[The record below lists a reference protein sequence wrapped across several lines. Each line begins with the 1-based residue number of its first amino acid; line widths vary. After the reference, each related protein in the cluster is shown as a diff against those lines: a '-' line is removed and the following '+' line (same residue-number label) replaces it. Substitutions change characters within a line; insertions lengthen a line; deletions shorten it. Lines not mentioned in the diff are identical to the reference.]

1 MQTFTVEPEEI
12 GQRLDVF
19 VARRAPE
26 LSRAQAQRLIKLGE
40 ILVDGGAVKPRF
52 AVSPGQQVTVNI
64 PPPRSVSLKPQEIP
78 LDVRYEDSDLIVVN
92 KPAGMVV
99 HPGAGR
105 REGTLVNALLAHCQD
120 LSGIGGELRPGIVH
134 RLDKDTSGLIVAAKN
149 DFAHAS
155 LAAQL
160 KARTAGRRYLA
171 LVWGGPEQE
180 RFLVRTLFG
189 RHPTHRVMM
198 AVLDPERAGKPGA
211 REAVTE
217 VVVRERLGPMTLIEA
232 RLQTGRTHQIRVHMA
247 YIGHP
252 VVGDPTYGGKRHKA
266 ELAALD
272 PEARRLIAALPG
284 QALHAYYLAFDHPRT
299 GERMEFTADPPAEMQ
314 ALLEHMRRASGARSP
329 QPAHRPEIEAF
340 D

>member
-1 MQTFTVEPEEI
+1 MQTLTIDAGEAGE
-12 GQRLDVF
+12 RLDVI
-19 VARRAPE
+19 VARRLPE
-26 LSRAQAQRLIKLGE
+26 LSRAQAQRLIKGGH
-40 ILVDGGAVKPRF
+40 IVVDGRAVKPRF
-52 AVSPGQQVTVNI
+52 AVTPGQQIAVSI
-64 PPPRSVSLKPQEIP
+64 PPPQPAGVVPQEIP
-78 LDVRYEDSDLIVVN
+78 LDIRYEDGDVIVVN

-105 REGTLVNALLAHCQD
+105 REGTLVNALLAHCKD

-171 LVWGGPEQE
+171 LVWGRPHKEH
-180 RFLVRTLFG
+180 FVLRTLFG
-189 RHPTHRVMM
+189 RHPGHRVMM
-198 AVLDPERAGKPGA
+198 AVLDAQRAEKPGT

-217 VVVRERLGPMTLIEA
+217 VRVRDHLGPLTLIEA
-232 RLQTGRTHQIRVHMA
+232 RLHTGRTHQIRVHMA
-247 YIGHP
+247 YVGHP
-252 VVGDPTYGGKRHKA
+252 VVGDPTYGGKRQKA

-299 GERMEFTADPPAEMQ
+299 GERMELTADPPAQMR
-314 ALLEHMRRASGARSP
+314 ALIAHMG
-329 QPAHRPEIEAF
+329 
-340 D
+340 